1 MELGKTISEIRK
13 EHGLTQEEF
22 AGRFNVT
29 RQTISNWET
38 GKSYPDLETLVL
50 ISDDF
55 HVSLDT
61 MLKGDRKMVREITKE
76 QKHGR
81 NHRIKIALIVA
92 LVLAIVAI
100 ALFIMNNTVN
110 TLDPEDYIVSVKEI
124 TPENVTIDEVNK
136 IAVYTDP
143 EGGDYINE
151 DETREDGVRRET
163 AEESSYVF
171 KGEEYAELMTNG
183 HAYELIIT
191 SDHGIDGYFVDSD
204 DNGTLSVSVWRSNMW
219 FLGDA
224 GQQRVMLMWFD
235 DFDKILDS
243 DTGDV
248 VWEK

>member
-38 GKSYPDLETLVL
+38 SKSYPDLETLVL
-50 ISDDF
+50 MSDDF

-61 MLKGDRKMVREITKE
+61 MLKGDKKMVREITKE

-92 LVLAIVAI
+92 LALAVVLAV
-100 ALFIMNNTVN
+100 LFIMNNTVT

-124 TPENVTIDEVNK
+124 TPENVTVDEVNR

-151 DETREDGVRRET
+151 DETQEDGVRRET
-163 AEESSYVF
+163 AEEGSYVF

-191 SDHGIDGYFVDSD
+191 SDSGIDGYFVDSD
-204 DNGTLSVSVWRSNMW
+204 GSNLLSVSVWRSNMW

-224 GQQRVMLMWFD
+224 GQQRTMLMWFD
-235 DFDKILDS
+235 DFDRISDS